1 MTMILVG
8 VDASERSQDAVA
20 LTLELA
26 RTTGARVVVA
36 SVFAD
41 DDVHTRADNAG
52 DRLTL
57 EGDARNVAQR
67 LSEPLTELGDERVEL
82 RTIARTSPPHGLHD
96 LAEAEGA
103 AIIVVG
109 SSHTG
114 RLGRVLPGSTG
125 ERLLHGAPCAVVV
138 VPLGYRSAVH
148 ELLRIGVADDG
159 SPEARS
165 ALRAATELTLATG
178 GELQVI
184 RVQPEIVTIAAS
196 PDAVGAYGAMREAVN
211 RDARHALDEIV
222 DAVEPGAHARAVF
235 LEGNPA
241 TRLAEASRELDLLLT
256 GSRSYGPLR
265 SVLVGG
271 VTGPLLRDAHCPVL
285 VIPRGVEAR
294 LGDLLAEF
302 VATPSESH
310 AAQRTS

>member
-8 VDASERSQDAVA
+8 VDASERSEDAIA
-20 LTLELA
+20 LGLELA
-26 RTTGARVVVA
+26 RTTSARVVVA
-36 SVFAD
+36 TVFAD
-41 DDVHTRADNAG
+41 DDVPTRADNAG
-52 DRLTL
+52 YRFAL
-57 EGDARNVAQR
+57 EDDARAVAQR
-67 LSEPLTELGDERVEL
+67 LAEPLTELGDERIEL
-82 RTIARTSPPHGLHD
+82 RTIARLSPAHGLHD

-114 RLGRVLPGSTG
+114 RLGRVLPGGTG

-148 ELLRIGVADDG
+148 ELRRIGVADDG
-159 SPEARS
+159 SVEARA

-184 RVQPEIVTIAAS
+184 RVQPEMVTIAAS
-196 PDAVGAYGAMREAVN
+196 PDAVGAYGAMREAAN
-211 RDARHALDEIV
+211 RDTLDALEKIV

-235 LEGNPA
+235 LEGDPA

-256 GSRSYGPLR
+256 GSRTYGPLR

-271 VTGPLLRDAHCPVL
+271 VTGPLLRDARCPVL
-285 VIPRGVEAR
+285 VVPRGVEAP
-294 LGDLLAEF
+294 LGDLLAGLA
-302 VATPSESH
+302 ATH
-310 AAQRTS
+310 AADRPT

>member
-1 MTMILVG
+1 MTTILVG
-8 VDASERSQDAVA
+8 VDASERSQDAIA

-36 SVFAD
+36 SVFAV
-41 DDVHTRADNAG
+41 DDVPTRADNAG
-52 DRLTL
+52 YRFAL
-57 EGDARNVAQR
+57 EDDARAVARR
-67 LSEPLTELGDERVEL
+67 LAEPLAELGDGRVEL
-82 RTIARTSPPHGLHD
+82 RTIARLSPAHGLYD

-103 AIIVVG
+103 AVIVVG

-138 VPLGYRSAVH
+138 VPLGYRSAVR
-148 ELLRIGVADDG
+148 ELRRIGVADDG
-159 SPEARS
+159 SAEAAT

-184 RVQPEIVTIAAS
+184 RVLTEVVAIAAA
-196 PDAVGAYGAMREAVN
+196 PDAVGAYGAMHEAAR
-211 RDARHALDEIV
+211 RDARRALDEAV
-222 DAVEPGAHARAVF
+222 DAVDPGAHARGVL
-235 LEGNPA
+235 LEGHPA
-241 TRLAEASRELDLLLT
+241 TRLAETSRELDLLIT

-285 VIPRGVEAR
+285 VVPRGVDAPLR
-294 LGDLLAEF
+294 DLLAGLA
-302 VATPSESH
+302 ATPSTDR
-310 AAQRTS
+310 A